1 MFANIANLP
10 QNLVFFSEE
19 NVRNHTNY
27 QKALLIASIQGKI
40 FTLGAKFQPLLPR
53 IIVFFVLPVVIF
65 CGMTGCGSRQ
75 STSGYKI
82 LRYNESAGINSLD
95 PAFSGRVENI
105 WAIQQIFNG
114 LVQADSAMN
123 IKPCLAHKWDI
134 AANQLEYTFY
144 LRRDVFFHSNACFG
158 DKKARKMVAS
168 DLVYSLNRIADPSTA
183 SSGAWTVSPI
193 ARNEKGELKI
203 ESVGDSILK
212 IFLKEPFSPFLK
224 ILATPYC
231 SVIPKEAI
239 QYYGNDFR
247 KNPVGT
253 GPFFLQTWKEGEK
266 LILRK
271 NPVYFEQINGKPLP
285 YLDAVVFSF
294 LKDKQTA
301 FLEFIKGNFDFISG
315 VDGSYKD
322 ELLNASGT
330 LRAKYHGK
338 VMLKKTPYLKTDYLG
353 FYLGNK
359 QSGTLPEAY
368 RNKLVRQAISLG
380 IDRKKMIRYLRN
392 NIGMAAGGSIL
403 PPVLQAHQNHKKE
416 VLGYDPAKAKRLLEQ
431 AGFKDGKGLP
441 ELPLVTSPVY
451 QDLCEFIQK
460 QLEEIGIP
468 VKTEIMMP
476 AINTEMIAAGK
487 AGFFRKSWIAD
498 YPDAENYFLLFLEK
512 NFAPDGPNYAHFKN
526 ENFEK
531 CYRKM
536 LQENNVSRREILI
549 RQADSLLQDE
559 MPVIPLYYDE
569 VVYFIRP
576 QIQFLNPN
584 AQNFPQFKYV
594 DKPADE

>member
-1 MFANIANLP
+1 
-10 QNLVFFSEE
+10 
-19 NVRNHTNY
+19 
-27 QKALLIASIQGKI
+27 
-40 FTLGAKFQPLLPR
+40 
-53 IIVFFVLPVVIF
+53 
-65 CGMTGCGSRQ
+65 MTGISGCHQEQ

-95 PAFSGRVENI
+95 PASSGRVENI

-114 LVQADSAMN
+114 LVQADSLMH
-123 IKPCLAHKWDI
+123 IKPCLAERWEISSD
-134 AANQLEYTFY
+134 QLEYTFY
-144 LRRDVFFHSNACFG
+144 LRRDVYFHENACFG
-158 DKKARKMVAS
+158 QRKTRKLVAA
-168 DLVYSLNRIADPSTA
+168 DILYSFNRIADPATA

-193 ARNEKGELKI
+193 ARDENGSLTMLSI
-203 ESVGDSILK
+203 GDSIVSIK
-212 IFLKEPFSPFLK
+212 LKEPFSPFLK

-231 SVIPKEAI
+231 SVLPKEAI
-239 QYYGNDFR
+239 DYYGKDFR

-253 GPFFLQTWKEGEK
+253 GPFFMQTWKEGEK

-271 NPVYFEQINGKPLP
+271 NKLYFEKTKGKSLP

-322 ELLNASGT
+322 ELLNAGGA
-330 LRAKYHGK
+330 LRSKYHRK
-338 VMLKKTPYLKTDYLG
+338 VILKKTPYLKTDYLG
-353 FYLGNK
+353 FYLGNEHPE
-359 QSGTLPEAY
+359 TLPEPY
-368 RNKLVRQAISLG
+368 RNKWVRQAISLG
-380 IDRKKMIRYLRN
+380 IDREKMIRYLRN
-392 NIGMAAGGSIL
+392 NIGLAANGSIL
-403 PPVLQAHQNHKKE
+403 PPVLQTDLKHERQKNYYNPE
-416 VLGYDPAKAKRLLEQ
+416 KAKLLLEK
-431 AGFKDGKGLP
+431 AGYKNGKGLP
-441 ELPLVTSPVY
+441 ELKLVTSPVY

-468 VKTEIMMP
+468 VKTEVMMP

-531 CYRKM
+531 WYRQM
-536 LQENNVSRREILI
+536 LQENNPESRENLI
-549 RQADSLLQDE
+549 RKADSLLQEE

-569 VVYFIRP
+569 VVYFLQP
-576 QIQFLNPN
+576 ELLHLNPN